1 MIGRPTVNSES
12 RLCQKVCGIVPSAG
26 ASRQEL
32 SASVCGRYNAIAL
45 TGSMK
50 LDSKYEQEQGAVYLT
65 GIQALVRLPMD
76 QMRRDR
82 RAGLNT
88 AAFISGYEGSPLGGY
103 DMALARVQRL
113 LDEHRIHF
121 VPGVNE
127 DLAATSIFGSQI
139 HHVLGQSRYDG
150 VLGIWYGKGPGVDR
164 SGDIFR
170 HANIAGTGK
179 NCAAL
184 VLGGDDHVSKSS
196 TIPHQSDLSFYNLA
210 MPVFYP
216 GNTQETLD
224 YGLQAIALSRFSGAW
239 VAMKMVTNVCDAG
252 GTVQVDPQRIAIH
265 IPEGYEKKIDA
276 RLLIP
281 MTLML
286 EPEVLYRRLDAAREF
301 ARLNAVNRSF
311 GAAEGAWL
319 GIASAGKAYYDL
331 MQALA
336 DLGIARDDLPRL
348 GVRIAKFG
356 MTYPLEPRF
365 TAEFARGLQT
375 ILVVEEKRSFLE
387 LQLREALYNS
397 PDHPAILGKGDPI
410 AAPLFSAAGE
420 LDPEIVTR
428 VLAQLWG
435 RLPACGGLPGRLP
448 SRLALLDEIDARE
461 RRLIPARFPNFC
473 SGCPHNRS
481 TLLLEGQLAGGGI
494 GCHAMAAQLQHSG
507 HSYSFL
513 THMGGEGAPWIGMA
527 PFVDRQHIF
536 QNVGDGTYFHSAS
549 LAVEACIAAG
559 VNITYK
565 ILYNSAVAMTGGQ
578 QAAGAVP
585 VPALTRKLEADGVRK
600 IAVLTED
607 LTKYQGVQLA
617 ANARLRDRDD
627 LPEVLREFEQEPGVT
642 AIIYDQQCAAEKRR
656 LRSRGKLEEPTLRLV
671 IHEEVC
677 EGCGDCVTQSNCLSL
692 HPVDTEYGLKT
703 RIHQS
708 SCNKDYSCA
717 LGDCPSFV
725 TVKLKPGTGSRRAAP
740 PHLPETEVPQPR
752 ERVEIGERYSIV
764 APGIGGTGVVTVNA
778 LLATAAWIDGL
789 SAITLDQ
796 TGLAQKGGAVVS
808 SIILSRQ
815 PIEAS
820 AKVGYGNADLLLGFD
835 LLGAGSAENLKRAH
849 PSRTVAVV
857 NTAEVPTGDAIRG
870 GLRLAGPGAVVD
882 AINACT
888 RKDRNL
894 FLDASRLA
902 EGLFG
907 SHLAVNIF
915 LLGAAYQGGLVPI
928 SQAAIEEAIRLNKV
942 DAERNVQAFL
952 WGRRYYHDAQSV
964 ESLLAPPA
972 APTGDRSLV
981 ERRIADLTR
990 YQNAAYATRYATF
1003 VREVET
1009 RQPALADAAA
1019 RNLYKL
1025 MAYKD
1030 EYEVARL
1037 LTDPQREAQIRG
1049 MWEQVESIGYNL
1061 HPPLL
1066 RALGMQRKLKLGGWF
1081 RGPLRIMAAMK
1092 GLRGTP
1098 LDIFGYAAVRREERG
1113 LIAWYQQLVRECL
1126 DHVTPDNLSLAQEIV
1141 ALPGLIR
1148 GYENIK
1154 LAGIRKVKALT
1165 AEKMAGLANT
1175 RVEVRA

>member
-1 MIGRPTVNSES
+1 
-12 RLCQKVCGIVPSAG
+12 
-26 ASRQEL
+26 
-32 SASVCGRYNAIAL
+32 
-45 TGSMK
+45 MK
-50 LDSKYEQEQGAVYLT
+50 LDTKYEQEHGAVYLT

-103 DMALARVQRL
+103 DMALARVKHL

-127 DLAATSIFGSQI
+127 DLAATSVFGSQI
-139 HHVLGQSRYDG
+139 HHSLGQSRYDG
-150 VLGIWYGKGPGVDR
+150 VVGIWYGKGPGVDR

-170 HANIAGTGK
+170 HANIAGTGR

-184 VLGGDDHVSKSS
+184 ALGGDDHVSKSS
-196 TIPHQSDLSFYNLA
+196 TIPHQSDLSFYNHA
-210 MPVFYP
+210 MPIFYP

-224 YGLQAIALSRFSGAW
+224 YGLLAIALSRFSGAW
-239 VAMKMVTNVCDAG
+239 VALKMVTNVCDAG
-252 GTVQVDPQRIAIH
+252 GTVDVDPARLAIH
-265 IPEGYEKKIDA
+265 VPQGYEKKIDA

-281 MTLML
+281 MTLIL
-286 EPEVLYRRLDAAREF
+286 EPEVLYRRLEAAREF
-301 ARLNAVNRSF
+301 ARLNQVNRSI
-311 GAAEGAWL
+311 GAGDGAWL

-331 MQALA
+331 MQAVA
-336 DLGIARDDLPRL
+336 DLGLDRDALARA

-365 TAEFARGLQT
+365 TAEFARGLRT

-397 PDHPAILGKGDPI
+397 PDHPAILGKGDAI
-410 AAPLFSAAGE
+410 AAPLFSATGE
-420 LDPEIVTR
+420 LDPENVTH
-428 VLAQLWG
+428 VLAQFIEQ
-435 RLPACGGLPGRLP
+435 P
-448 SRLALLDEIDARE
+448 SARLALLDEIDARE
-461 RRLIPARFPNFC
+461 RRMVPARFPNFC

-481 TLLLEGQLAGGGI
+481 TLLLEGQMAGGGI
-494 GCHAMAAQLQHSG
+494 GCHAMAAQLQHS
-507 HSYSFL
+507 HHAYTFL
-513 THMGGEGAPWIGMA
+513 TQMGGEGAPWIGMA
-527 PFVDRQHIF
+527 PFVDRPHIF

-585 VPALTRKLEADGVRK
+585 VPELTHKLAADGVRR
-600 IAVLTED
+600 IAVLTDD
-607 LTKYQGVQLA
+607 LKKYQGVKLA
-617 ANARLRDRDD
+617 ANAQLRDRDD
-627 LPEVLREFEQEPGVT
+627 LPGVLREFEKLPGVT

-656 LRSRGKLEEPTLRLV
+656 LRARGKLAEPTLRLV

-692 HPVDTEYGLKT
+692 YPVETEYGPKT

-717 LGDCPSFV
+717 MGDCPSFV
-725 TVKLKPGTGSRRAAP
+725 TVKLKPGTGQRRQP
-740 PHLPETEVPQPR
+740 LPQLPETEVPPPR
-752 ERVEIGERYSIV
+752 ERVSIGERYSILM
-764 APGIGGTGVVTVNA
+764 PGIGGTGVVTVNA
-778 LLATAAWIDGL
+778 LLATAAWIEGL
-789 SAITLDQ
+789 SVITLDQ

-808 SIILSRQ
+808 SVILSQR

-820 AKVGYGNADLLLGFD
+820 AKIGYGNADLLLGFD
-835 LLGAGSAENLKRAH
+835 LLGAGSADNLKRAH

-870 GLRLAGPGAVVD
+870 GARWAGPGAVVD
-882 AINACT
+882 LINTYT
-888 RKDRNL
+888 RRDRNL

-902 EGLFG
+902 EGLFS

-915 LLGAAYQGGLVPI
+915 LLGAAWQGGLIPI
-928 SQAAIEEAIRLNKV
+928 SETAIEEAIRLNKV
-942 DAERNVQAFL
+942 DAGRNVQAFV
-952 WGRRYYHDAQSV
+952 WGRKYYHDAQSV
-964 ESLLAPPA
+964 ESLITPPA
-972 APTGDRSLV
+972 APVDARSLV
-981 ERRIADLTR
+981 ERRMADLAR
-990 YQNAAYATRYATF
+990 YQNAAYAARYEAF
-1003 VREVET
+1003 VREVEM
-1009 RQPALADAAA
+1009 RQPALAEGVA

-1030 EYEVARL
+1030 EYEVAHL
-1037 LTDPQREAQIRG
+1037 LTNPERETQIRG
-1049 MWEQVESIGYNL
+1049 MWEQVESIGYNI

-1066 RALGMQRKLKLGGWF
+1066 RAMGLKKKLKLGGWF
-1081 RGPLRIMAAMK
+1081 RAPLHMLAALK

-1098 LDIFGYAAVRREERG
+1098 FDPFGYAAVRRQERA
-1113 LIAWYQQLVRECL
+1113 LIGWYEQLVRDCL
-1126 DHVTPDNLSLAQEIV
+1126 NQTTPENMPLAQEIV
-1141 ALPGLIR
+1141 ALPGQIR

-1154 LAGIRKVKALT
+1154 LASIGKVKALA
-1165 AEKMAGLANT
+1165 AEKVSVLKQKLAQ
-1175 RVEVRA
+1175 VC

>member
-1 MIGRPTVNSES
+1 
-12 RLCQKVCGIVPSAG
+12 
-26 ASRQEL
+26 
-32 SASVCGRYNAIAL
+32 
-45 TGSMK
+45 MK
-50 LDSKYEQEQGAVYLT
+50 LDSKYEREQGAVYLT

-76 QMRRDR
+76 QMRRDL

-103 DMALARVQRL
+103 DMALARVKHL

-127 DLAATSIFGSQI
+127 DLAATSVFGSQI
-139 HHVLGQSRYDG
+139 HHSLGQSRYDG
-150 VLGIWYGKGPGVDR
+150 VVGIWYGKGPGVDR

-170 HANIAGTGK
+170 HANIAGTGA
-179 NCAAL
+179 NCGAL

-196 TIPHQSDLSFYNLA
+196 TIPHQSDLSFYNHA
-210 MPVFYP
+210 MPIFYP

-224 YGLQAIALSRFSGAW
+224 YGLLAIALSRFCGAW

-252 GTVQVDPQRIAIH
+252 GTVDVDPERLAIR
-265 IPEGYEKKIDA
+265 IPEGYEKKTDA

-286 EPEVLYRRLDAAREF
+286 EPEVLYRRLEAAREF
-301 ARLNAVNRSF
+301 ARLNNVNRSF
-311 GAAEGAWL
+311 GAGDGAWL

-336 DLGIARDDLPRL
+336 DIGLHRAGDLARA

-365 TAEFARGLQT
+365 TAEFARGLET

-397 PDHPAILGKGDPI
+397 PDRPAILGKGDPT

-420 LDPEIVTR
+420 LDPETITR
-428 VLAQLWG
+428 VLAQLVNV
-435 RLPACGGLPGRLP
+435 PV

-461 RRLIPARFPNFC
+461 RRLVPARFPNFC

-481 TLLLEGQLAGGGI
+481 TLLLEGQMAGGGI
-494 GCHAMAAQLQHSG
+494 GCHAMAAQLQHS
-507 HSYSFL
+507 HHAYTFL

-527 PFVDRQHIF
+527 PFVERPHIF

-585 VPALTRKLEADGVRK
+585 VPELTHKLAADGVRQ
-600 IAVLTED
+600 IAVLTDD
-607 LTKYQGVQLA
+607 LEKYHGVKLA
-617 ANARLRDRDD
+617 ANAQLRDRDD
-627 LPEVLREFEQEPGVT
+627 LPEVLREFEKLPGVT

-656 LRSRGKLEEPTLRLV
+656 LRSRGKLVEPTLRLV

-692 HPVDTEYGLKT
+692 HPVETEYGPKT

-708 SCNKDYSCA
+708 SCNKDYSCV
-717 LGDCPSFV
+717 LGECPSFV
-725 TVKLKPGTGSRRAAP
+725 TVKLKPGTGQRHQPLAN
-740 PHLPETEVPQPR
+740 LPETEVPPPR
-752 ERVEIGERYSIV
+752 ERVPVGERYSILM
-764 APGIGGTGVVTVNA
+764 PGIGGTGVVTVNA

-808 SIILSRQ
+808 SIVLSER

-820 AKVGYGNADLLLGFD
+820 AKIGYGNADLLLGFD
-835 LLGAGSAENLKRAH
+835 LLGAGSADNLKRAH

-857 NTAEVPTGDAIRG
+857 NTAEVPTGDSIRG
-870 GLRLAGPGAVVD
+870 GARLAGPGAVVD
-882 AINACT
+882 LINTYT

-894 FLDASRLA
+894 FLDASCLA
-902 EGLFG
+902 EGLFA
-907 SHLAVNIF
+907 SHMAVNIF
-915 LLGAAYQGGLVPI
+915 LLGAAWQGGLVPI
-928 SQAAIEEAIRLNKV
+928 SDTAIEEAIRLNKV

-952 WGRRYYHDAQSV
+952 WGRKYYHDAQAV
-964 ESLLAPPA
+964 ESLIAPPA
-972 APTGDRSLV
+972 APADDRSLV
-981 ERRIADLTR
+981 ERRTADLTR
-990 YQNAAYATRYATF
+990 YQNAAYAARYTAF

-1009 RQPALADAAA
+1009 RQPALAEAVA

-1037 LTDPQREAQIRG
+1037 LTNPQREAQIRG
-1049 MWEQVESIGYNL
+1049 MWEQVESIGYNI

-1066 RALGMQRKLKLGGWF
+1066 RAMGLKKKMKLGGWF
-1081 RGPLRIMAAMK
+1081 RTPLRVLASLR
-1092 GLRGTP
+1092 GLRGTLFDP
-1098 LDIFGYAAVRREERG
+1098 FGYAAVRREERA
-1113 LIAWYQQLVRECL
+1113 LIGWYEQLVRDCL
-1126 DHVTPDNLSLAQEIV
+1126 DRVTPDNLPLAQEIV
-1141 ALPGLIR
+1141 ALPAQIR
-1148 GYENIK
+1148 GYEQIK
-1154 LAGIRKVKALT
+1154 LASVRKVKALA
-1165 AEKMAGLANT
+1165 AEKVSALKQKL
-1175 RVEVRA
+1175 VQVC

>member
-1 MIGRPTVNSES
+1 
-12 RLCQKVCGIVPSAG
+12 
-26 ASRQEL
+26 
-32 SASVCGRYNAIAL
+32 
-45 TGSMK
+45 MK
-50 LDSKYEQEQGAVYLT
+50 LDSKYTQEHGAVYLT

-103 DMALARVQRL
+103 DLALARVRHL

-139 HHVLGQSRYDG
+139 HHTLGASRYDG
-150 VLGIWYGKGPGVDR
+150 VVGIWYGKGPGVDR
-164 SGDIFR
+164 SGDILR

-184 VLGGDDHVSKSS
+184 ALGGDDHVSKSS

-224 YGLQAIALSRFSGAW
+224 YGLLAIALSRFSGAW
-239 VAMKMVTNVCDAG
+239 VAMKMVTNVCDGG
-252 GTVQVDPQRIAIH
+252 GTVEVDPERIAIR
-265 IPEGYEKKIDA
+265 IPEGYEKRIDA

-281 MTLML
+281 ITLML
-286 EPEVLYRRLDAAREF
+286 EPEMLYRRLEAAREF
-301 ARLNAVNRSF
+301 ARRNQVNRSF
-311 GAAEGAWL
+311 GAGEGAWL
-319 GIASAGKAYYDL
+319 GVASAGKAYYDL

-336 DLGIARDDLPRL
+336 DLGLKRDELARA
-348 GVRIAKFG
+348 GIRIAKFG

-365 TAEFARGLQT
+365 TAEFARGLRT

-397 PDHPAILGKGDPI
+397 PDHPAILGKGDPM

-420 LDPEIVTR
+420 LDPEIITR
-428 VLAQLWG
+428 VLTQLVE
-435 RLPACGGLPGRLP
+435 PGREGAA
-448 SRLALLDEIDARE
+448 RMALLDEIEKRE
-461 RRLIPARFPNFC
+461 RRMIPARFPNFC

-481 TLLLEGQLAGGGI
+481 TLLLEGQMAGGGI
-494 GCHAMAAQLQHSG
+494 GCHAMAAQLQHS
-507 HSYSFL
+507 HHAYTFL

-527 PFVDRQHIF
+527 PFVDRPHIF

-549 LAVEACIAAG
+549 LAMEACIAAG

-585 VPALTRKLEADGVRK
+585 VPDLTRKLAADGVRK
-600 IAVLTED
+600 IAVLTDD
-607 LTKYQGVQLA
+607 LEKYRGVTLA
-617 ANARLRDRDD
+617 ANAQLRDRDD

-642 AIIYDQQCAAEKRR
+642 VIIYDQQCAAEKRR
-656 LRSRGKLEEPTLRLV
+656 LRSRGKLAEPTVRLV

-692 HPVDTEYGLKT
+692 YPVETEFGRKT

-708 SCNKDYSCA
+708 SCNKDYSCV
-717 LGDCPSFV
+717 LGDCPAFV
-725 TVKLKPGTGSRRAAP
+725 TVKLKPGAGPRRAAP
-740 PHLPETEVPQPR
+740 PKLPETEVPAPR
-752 ERVEIGERYSIV
+752 ERAAIADRYSILG
-764 APGIGGTGVVTVNA
+764 PGIGGTGVVTVNA

-789 SAITLDQ
+789 SVITLDQ

-808 SIILSRQ
+808 SVILSER

-820 AKVGYGNADLLLGFD
+820 AKIGYGNADLLLGFD

-870 GLRLAGPGAVVD
+870 AARLAGPGAAVD
-882 AINACT
+882 LINTYT

-915 LLGAAYQGGLVPI
+915 LLGAAYQGGLIPI
-928 SQAAIEEAIRLNKV
+928 SQAALEEAIRLNKV
-942 DAERNVQAFL
+942 DAERNIQAFL
-952 WGRRYYHDAQSV
+952 WGRKYYHDAAAV
-964 ESLLAPPA
+964 EALLAPPSPPA
-972 APTGDRSLV
+972 TTPGIV
-981 ERRIADLTR
+981 ERRVAELER
-990 YQNAAYATRYATF
+990 YQNRAYAARYAAF
-1003 VREVET
+1003 IREVEA
-1009 RQPALADAAA
+1009 RQPALTDTVA

-1037 LTDPQREAQIRG
+1037 LTNPAREAQIRG
-1049 MWEQVESIGYNL
+1049 MWEQVDSIGYNL

-1066 RALGMQRKLKLGGWF
+1066 RALGLKKKLKMGAWF
-1081 RGPLRIMAAMK
+1081 SGPLRALAALK
-1092 GLRGTP
+1092 GLRGTRFDP
-1098 LDIFGYAAVRREERG
+1098 FGYAAVRREERA
-1113 LIAWYQQLVRECL
+1113 LIGWYEQLVRDCL
-1126 DHVTPDNLSLAQEIV
+1126 DLAAPVQEILE
-1141 ALPGLIR
+1141 LPEQIR
-1148 GYENIK
+1148 GYEEIK
-1154 LAGIRKVKALT
+1154 LANVRKVKALA
-1165 AEKMAGLANT
+1165 AEKVSALKHKPVA
-1175 RVEVRA
+1175 VC